1 MRRRALLLTLFLPLF
16 ADEHW
21 GLSPLFAGGQW
32 GQSPVTFV
40 RAVAQGQ
47 SLTEFVAALQQAVA
61 RNDRAAVAGMMRYPL
76 NVSAGG
82 LQIPV
87 SDAKTFVS
95 LYDTLMGASIK
106 QVIARARVPA
116 DGKSAPGA
124 VMSAGGGV
132 TFDGAVTIAPTGGGF
147 RVAALNVPAGP
158 QSKPPGEAVERQ
170 LTFRVGQATQ
180 VSGSLAPGGRDRFA
194 FNALRGALI
203 DARLSGVPGRSVLI
217 RVLDGSGK
225 AVDARADAGTRV
237 WNGRISGDGTYRIE
251 VVRQPDTGTEA
262 LIYTMA
268 VTLK

>member
-1 MRRRALLLTLFLPLF
+1 MRRTAVLLTLFL
-16 ADEHW
+16 
-21 GLSPLFAGGQW
+21 PLFAGGQW
-32 GQSPVTFV
+32 GQSPSPFVTV
-40 RAVAQGQ
+40 CAQGQ
-47 SLTEFVAALQQAVA
+47 SLAQFVSALQQAVG

-76 NVSAGG
+76 NVSAAG

-87 SDAKTFVS
+87 GDAKTFVS
-95 LYDTLMGASIK
+95 LYDTLMSASIK

-124 VMSAGGGV
+124 VMSAGGGI
-132 TFDGAVTIAPTGGGF
+132 TFDGAVIIAPVGGSF
-147 RVAALNVPAGP
+147 RVSALNVPAGG

-170 LTFRVGQATQ
+170 LTFRVGQPTQ
-180 VSGSLAPGGRDRFA
+180 VSGSLAPGGRDRFL
-194 FNALRGALI
+194 FNAVRGALV
-203 DARLSGVPGRSVLI
+203 DARLSGVPGRSVLL

-237 WNGRISGDGTYRIE
+237 WNGRIGGDGSYRIE
-251 VVRQPDTGTEA
+251 VVRQPDTGSEP